1 MYALRCCCRRL
12 EEEDTEDKVLRMDL
26 DDIEASLCDAQYEIS
41 DIFFVT
47 LEDRVC
53 VVCHENCKSVVFAP
67 CNHLCVCDLRRTRR
81 KVSSLPRT
89 DRRKA
94 LRVLVRSIDE
104 HAGCGTRSETDL
116 K

>member
-1 MYALRCCCRRL
+1 MNFCLLDRAMYALRCCCRRL

-67 CNHLCVCDLRRTRR
+67 CNHLCVC
-81 KVSSLPRT
+81 
-89 DRRKA
+89 A
-94 LRVLVRSIDE
+94 ICAERVERCPLCQGPIDE
-104 HAGCGTRSETDL
+104 KRCVFL
-116 K
+116 